1 MTNQQSATAVGTP
14 AGGAHWAQREEAPA
28 TTLAE
33 FRAPWLQLR
42 EAVQQILGDQ
52 PTNHLVHATARRI
65 AAEVH
70 LTADAVAKELE
81 TREARR

>member
-1 MTNQQSATAVGTP
+1 MTNQQPTAAVGTP
-14 AGGAHWAQREEAPA
+14 AGGASHATREDTPV

-42 EAVQQILGDQ
+42 EAVRQILGDQ
-52 PTNHLVHATARRI
+52 PTTHLVHATARRI

-81 TREARR
+81 STEARL